1 MPRALAAVQ
10 ELLKSNTSDGQKYA
24 TVLEFDRVL
33 GLDLDRLEKPEELP
47 PEVQQLV
54 EARKKARENK
64 QWEDSDRLRD
74 EIQDL
79 GYAVQDTP
87 EGMKVIKK

>member
-1 MPRALAAVQ
+1 MTALHEIPTPA
-10 ELLKSNTSDGQKYA
+10 LI
-24 TVLEFDRVL
+24 
-33 GLDLDRLEKPEELP
+33 LDLDRLERPEELP

-54 EARKKARENK
+54 EARQEARENK
-64 QWEDSDRLRD
+64 QWDASDRLRD

-79 GYAVQDTP
+79 GYSVQDTP

>member
-1 MPRALAAVQ
+1 
-10 ELLKSNTSDGQKYA
+10 
-24 TVLEFDRVL
+24 
-33 GLDLDRLEKPEELP
+33 LP

-54 EARKKARENK
+54 EARQKAREDK
-64 QWEDSDRLRD
+64 QWDASDRLRD

-87 EGMKVIKK
+87 EGMKVIKN